1 MLLKLPAFAAAA
13 PPLPAHGR
21 FAADSGARAFDI
33 HSHIILREHTDLL
46 QKHGAELEET
56 FPLPSWS
63 VEEHLK
69 FMDEAGI
76 ETEVLTM
83 QAPQPYY
90 GEEEESRTVVRKIN
104 EAAAAVKHAHPW
116 RFLYCA
122 APPLPDVQGAID
134 EAVYALDVL
143 GADGER
149 ATVAGSAL
157 ATRRWTRLWRFS
169 TSAAL

>member
-21 FAADSGARAFDI
+21 FAADSGARAFDR
-33 HSHIILREHTDLL
+33 HSHIILLREHTDLL
-46 QKHGAELEET
+46 PKHGAELEET

-90 GEEEESRTVVRKIN
+90 GEEESRTVVRKIN

-122 APPLPDVQGAID
+122 APPLPDVQGAVD

-157 ATRRWTRLWRFS
+157 ATRR
-169 TSAAL
+169 